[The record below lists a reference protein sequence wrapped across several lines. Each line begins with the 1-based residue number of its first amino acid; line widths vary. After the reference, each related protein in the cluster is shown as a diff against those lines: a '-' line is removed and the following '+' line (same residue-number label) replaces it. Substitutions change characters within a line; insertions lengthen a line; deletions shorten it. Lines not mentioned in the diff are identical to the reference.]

1 MTYIFIM
8 PTDMNGGNTPRKYK
22 KRFFNLQPFKFKVS
36 LKVKGECITSRISLF
51 EKGGEMIVLLL
62 TIVQTI

>member
-1 MTYIFIM
+1 
-8 PTDMNGGNTPRKYK
+8 MNGGNTPRKYK

-51 EKGGEMIVLLL
+51 EKEGEMTVLLL
-62 TIVQTI
+62 TIVHTI